1 MVWVTKSPFKSYY
14 LRKVHLVSGA
24 FNILKF
30 IMEGFSMKKSN
41 TKGFTL
47 VELVVVIAI
56 IGVLAAI
63 LVPSMMGYVKKS
75 RLKTANGNAKT
86 AYNALAEYATDQ
98 ETKGTPWTPGGTSYD
113 AKADGAAGT
122 PDHVIYTALSDNGN
136 EAGIVYCGTATLGNG
151 KTDAMFVQWIK
162 ASSDTMVGQY
172 PDAVADV
179 DTAEAASF
187 GTYVSP

>member
-1 MVWVTKSPFKSYY
+1 
-14 LRKVHLVSGA
+14 
-24 FNILKF
+24 
-30 IMEGFSMKKSN
+30 MKKSN

-98 ETKGTPWTPGGTSYD
+98 ETKGTPWTPSGATYD
-113 AKADGAAGT
+113 ATSDGATGT

-136 EAGIVYCGTATLGNG
+136 EAGLVYCGTATLGNDKSG
-151 KTDAMFVQWIK
+151 AMFVQWVK
-162 ASSDTMVGQY
+162 TSSDQMVGQY
-172 PDAVADV
+172 PDALADV
-179 DTAEAASF
+179 DTAEAATF
-187 GTYVSP
+187 GTYVTP